1 EPSNRELPANR
12 MEPGLT
18 DFAGDVQNDNPPID
32 KETVRMNKFRSN
44 KSRDFQLRVK
54 VFQARQLDGSNLY
67 PVCRVRAVGHTRQT
81 KICKGTNEPQFN
93 EVFFFNFNMTEAEM
107 YDEIIEFE

>member
-1 EPSNRELPANR
+1 
-12 MEPGLT
+12 MEPAVT
-18 DFAGDVQNDNPPID
+18 DFAGDVQNDHPSID
-32 KETVRMNKFRSN
+32 KESVRKNKFRL

-67 PVCRVRAVGHTRQT
+67 PVCRVRVVGHTRQT

-93 EVFFFNFNMTEAEM
+93 EVFFFNFNMLEAEM